1 MDKILSLFQ
10 QDIGELLPDMDS
22 FLSGFAGFVRLALL
36 AGPVILLVLGLWYT
50 FLPPKEA
57 NHRAGFRTYITM
69 GSIQVWRFAQ
79 KLAGIIYMV
88 LGGILTVVMFIVSL
102 FFSNENPVAMI
113 TTALICVIIQLIL
126 VVLVWLLINALVF
139 RVYDAKGNRRHP
151 KK

>member
-10 QDIGELLPDMDS
+10 QDIGELLPDMGS

-88 LGGILTVVMFIVSL
+88 LGGILTVAMFIVSL

-126 VVLVWLLINALVF
+126 VVLVWLLINVLVF
-139 RVYDAKGNRRHP
+139 RVYDAKGNGRHP

>member
-10 QDIGELLPDMDS
+10 QDIGELLPDMGS

-36 AGPVILLVLGLWYT
+36 AGPVILLVLGIWYT

-126 VVLVWLLINALVF
+126 VVLVWLLINVLVF

>member
-10 QDIGELLPDMDS
+10 KDFSELLPDINS
-22 FLSGFAGFVRLALL
+22 AVSGIQGIIRLVMLV
-36 AGPVILLVLGLWYT
+36 GPLILLLLGLWYF

-79 KLAGIIYMV
+79 RLAGIIYMA
-88 LGGILTVVMFIVSL
+88 LGGIMTVATLIISL
-102 FFSNENPVAMI
+102 FFAPEDLVAMI

-126 VVLVWLLINALVF
+126 VLLAWIVINILVF
-139 RVYDAKGNRRHP
+139 RVYDAKGNRR
-151 KK
+151 KR